1 MICGMDAIQGGGSD
15 IAGILV
21 LGNVLVLQRLLLLRG
36 YLGGV
41 LESLSHSYTLRRWAG
56 TDFKILNVFLDP
68 LGKEQ

>member
-41 LESLSHSYTLRRWAG
+41 LESLSHSYTLRR
-56 TDFKILNVFLDP
+56 
-68 LGKEQ
+68 